1 MAPLDAILRSWAG
14 PSFARIPCR
23 TPSSLHT
30 LGVGL
35 AAVSGGAVFCTMADT
50 VMPDAAWH
58 GLFGQMRAAFAC
70 GADSV
75 LAVTPHVGDSGGL
88 YVERDG
94 HGRLTAF
101 RDAPP
106 VPDTP
111 AAPVG
116 PVLVTGGVYGLGP
129 EARGLAL
136 EALGAGVDRMRGYLR
151 LLLDRGLDV
160 RAVEVPRIIDLDH
173 RSDLEHANA
182 WLGAPSHATS
192 PEA

>member
-1 MAPLDAILRSWAG
+1 VAPLETILRGWAG
-14 PSFARIPCR
+14 PPFARIPCR

-35 AAVSGGAVFCTMADT
+35 EALPGGAVFCTMADT
-50 VMPDAAWH
+50 VMPDADWNA
-58 GLFGQMRAAFAC
+58 LFGQTSEAIAS
-70 GADSV
+70 GADAV
-75 LAVTPHVGDSGGL
+75 VAVTPHVGDSGGL
-88 YVERDG
+88 YVEQNG

-106 VPDTP
+106 
-111 AAPVG
+111 AHANSRAPVR

-129 EARGLAL
+129 AARGLAL
-136 EALGAGVDRMRGYLR
+136 EAVGAGVDRMRSYLR

-160 RAVEVPRIIDLDH
+160 REVEVPRIIDLDH
-173 RSDLEHANA
+173 RSDLERANE
-182 WLGAPSHATS
+182 WLGAPGQAIS